1 MLKVHFYLYL
11 LAEKEIF
18 LKKKKPQKTFK
29 GHDKVS
35 ETHVNKIYPYSH

>member
-18 LKKKKPQKTFK
+18 LKKNPQKTFK